1 MATMSSDKGL
11 KSESQKYSWMIEARI
26 EDGSIHCIDKGN
38 AHSLHQACWASEF
51 AANNAQRLYPEI
63 TIVQIAIQISNN

>member
-1 MATMSSDKGL
+1 MPTMSSDSGL

-26 EDGSIHCIDKGN
+26 EDGSIHCIDKGVG
-38 AHSLHQACWASEF
+38 HSLHQACWASEF

>member
-1 MATMSSDKGL
+1 
-11 KSESQKYSWMIEARI
+11 MIEARI